1 MQKTNFKTRLLALLT
16 AVFMVVM
23 CVPFAA
29 FAEVEG
35 LKKIV
40 VSFYTDGGVEAAY
53 GYSLEPNQD
62 NMIPN
67 AFKTES
73 GLDDSKLDHWTYEN
87 GKADFAP
94 SAIVTYADLA
104 KLVTATDSEG
114 VGYINLAPVFKTEK
128 PATLQKIIVSFNDAA
143 GKEMAAGYTL
153 TAGDV
158 NSIAGDV
165 YATVC
170 PEGKELDYWT
180 YAGKTFAKGSD
191 VSFEKLAA
199 IIGTDFTS
207 EGEAYVN
214 FVPEFKDKAVEPTP
228 VTLKKIVVAFKD
240 AAGKEMAA
248 GYTLTAEN
256 NLNSIAGDVYADACP
271 AGKELDYWTFSG
283 KKFAK
288 GADVT
293 FEQLAAIIGTNYT
306 DEGVSYVTFV
316 PEFKDKAVEPTPV
329 TLKKIVVSFND
340 ANGKEMAAGYTL
352 TAENN
357 LNSIAGDVYADACP
371 AGKEL
376 DYWTFSGKKF
386 AKGAD
391 VTFEQLAAII
401 GTNYTDEGVSYVTFV
416 PEFKDKAVEPTP
428 VTLKKIVVSFNDAN
442 GKEMAAGYT
451 LTAENNLNSIA
462 GDVYAD
468 ACPAGKE
475 LDYWTFSGKTF
486 AKGADVTFE
495 QLAAI
500 IGDNYTA
507 EGVSYV
513 NFVPEFKNVAASLTK
528 IKMIFTKADG
538 ATSVFAT
545 GELTAESEW
554 YVLPDAAGVIN
565 LADGEKLTGWTLFQN
580 GAKYAAGEKVTF
592 ESLKELAGKNVDND
606 GVAYLNF
613 YADLKTDVELK
624 NITIKYVED
633 KDGAQEDV
641 AAPQNNFTA
650 KDEFTI
656 LTDNLYDGKVPAG
669 KKLIGWQYKNGGN
682 TTNFVKGEH
691 VKFDTLKALLNGN
704 WDNEGNAW
712 VTLTPVFQDVKS
724 NNSSSSSSSSS
735 SNKTTTASN
744 EKQVVKAAAAP
755 ANTTKVLPKTGA
767 SNVAPLLGGSL
778 AVVALLM
785 GYGVYSLV
793 LRKKD

>member
-16 AVFMVVM
+16 AAFMLVM

-29 FAEVEG
+29 FAETG
-35 LKKIV
+35 LKTIH
-40 VSFYTDGGVEAAY
+40 VSFINNDNDVIAA
-53 GYSLEPNQD
+53 GYDLTATNNVNNVAGDVYPGKCPEN
-62 NMIPN
+62 
-67 AFKTES
+67 EV
-73 GLDDSKLDHWTYEN
+73 LDHWTYGN
-87 GKADFAP
+87 KDFAKG
-94 SAIVTYADLA
+94 SEVTFEQLAAIIGDAYTSDGECWVTFVASFKA
-104 KLVTATDSEG
+104 EKE
-114 VGYINLAPVFKTEK
+114 PV
-128 PATLQKIIVSFNDAA
+128 TLQKIVVAFKDAQGNDV
-143 GKEMAAGYTL
+143 AAGYTL
-153 TAGDV
+153 TAGQT
-158 NSIAGDV
+158 NSVAGDV
-165 YATVC
+165 YPTAC

-180 YAGKTFAKGSD
+180 FSGKKFAKGAD
-191 VSFEKLAA
+191 VTFEQLAE
-199 IIGTDFTS
+199 IIGGNYTD
-207 EGEAYVN
+207 EGVSYVT

-228 VTLKKIVVAFKD
+228 VTLQKIVVAFKD

-340 ANGKEMAAGYTL
+340 AAGKEMAAGYTL

-357 LNSIAGDVYADACP
+357 LNSIAGDVYAGACP
-371 AGKEL
+371 EGKEL

-401 GTNYTDEGVSYVTFV
+401 GTNYTDEGVSYV
-416 PEFKDKAVEPTP
+416 
-428 VTLKKIVVSFNDAN
+428 
-442 GKEMAAGYT
+442 
-451 LTAENNLNSIA
+451 
-462 GDVYAD
+462 
-468 ACPAGKE
+468 
-475 LDYWTFSGKTF
+475 
-486 AKGADVTFE
+486 
-495 QLAAI
+495 
-500 IGDNYTA
+500 
-507 EGVSYV
+507 

-528 IKMIFTKADG
+528 IKMVFTKADG

-545 GELTAESEW
+545 GELTADSEW

-724 NNSSSSSSSSS
+724 NNSSSSSASSS

-744 EKQVVKAAAAP
+744 EEQVVKTAAAP

-767 SNVAPLLGGSL
+767 SNVAPLLGDSL

>member
-16 AVFMVVM
+16 AAFMLVM

-29 FAEVEG
+29 FAEDAK
-35 LKKIV
+35 LTKAH
-40 VSFYTDGGVEAAY
+40 VSFKDADWNDLYTTFDVTDWFNLPTT
-53 GYSLEPNQD
+53 S
-62 NMIPN
+62 N
-67 AFKTES
+67 A
-73 GLDDSKLDHWTYEN
+73 
-87 GKADFAP
+87 
-94 SAIVTYADLA
+94 
-104 KLVTATDSEG
+104 
-114 VGYINLAPVFKTEK
+114 INLAEDEE
-128 PATLQKIIVSFNDAA
+128 IVSWKDAKNNVYQPGEKVTIEQLAEIVGSNGVASDGTAYVTFEATVQKKVAKKTVHVSYILESGEPLANAIETIELEA
-143 GKEMAAGYTL
+143 GATTFSTSLLKKVPAGYELCET
-153 TAGDV
+153 
-158 NSIAGDV
+158 GDV
-165 YATVC
+165 Y
-170 PEGKELDYWT
+170 
-180 YAGKTFAKGSD
+180 
-191 VSFEKLAA
+191 
-199 IIGTDFTS
+199 IGTNDTVNVKVREAKKPVYVSYILESGEPLPNAIEKIEVAASATTFSTS
-207 EGEAYVN
+207 LLKE
-214 FVPEFKDKAVEPTP
+214 VP
-228 VTLKKIVVAFKD
+228 
-240 AAGKEMAA
+240 A
-248 GYTLTAEN
+248 GYELCET
-256 NLNSIAGDVYADACP
+256 GDVYIGENDTVNV
-271 AGKELDYWTFSG
+271 KVREV
-283 KKFAK
+283 KK
-288 GADVT
+288 
-293 FEQLAAIIGTNYT
+293 
-306 DEGVSYVTFV
+306 
-316 PEFKDKAVEPTPV
+316 PEV
-329 TLKKIVVSFND
+329 
-340 ANGKEMAAGYTL
+340 
-352 TAENN
+352 
-357 LNSIAGDVYADACP
+357 
-371 AGKEL
+371 
-376 DYWTFSGKKF
+376 
-386 AKGAD
+386 
-391 VTFEQLAAII
+391 
-401 GTNYTDEGVSYVTFV
+401 
-416 PEFKDKAVEPTP
+416 
-428 VTLKKIVVSFNDAN
+428 
-442 GKEMAAGYT
+442 
-451 LTAENNLNSIA
+451 
-462 GDVYAD
+462 
-468 ACPAGKE
+468 
-475 LDYWTFSGKTF
+475 
-486 AKGADVTFE
+486 
-495 QLAAI
+495 
-500 IGDNYTA
+500 
-507 EGVSYV
+507 
-513 NFVPEFKNVAASLTK
+513 SLTK

-735 SNKTTTASN
+735 SNKTTTASSKA
-744 EKQVVKAAAAP
+744 EQKVVKAAAAP

-785 GYGVYSLV
+785 GYGVYGLV

>member
-16 AVFMVVM
+16 AAFMLVM

-29 FAEVEG
+29 FADDEVMTINYYVDNQPVG
-35 LKKIV
+35 SDSFKKE
-40 VSFYTDGGVEAAY
+40 YEAWT
-53 GYSLEPNQD
+53 LRDTFE
-62 NMIPN
+62 
-67 AFKTES
+67 
-73 GLDDSKLDHWTYEN
+73 DDSV
-87 GKADFAP
+87 
-94 SAIVTYADLA
+94 I
-104 KLVTATDSEG
+104 
-114 VGYINLAPVFKTEK
+114 
-128 PATLQKIIVSFNDAA
+128 
-143 GKEMAAGYTL
+143 
-153 TAGDV
+153 
-158 NSIAGDV
+158 
-165 YATVC
+165 
-170 PEGKELDYWT
+170 PEGKELTGWVPL
-180 YAGKTFAKGSD
+180 GHSD
-191 VSFEKLAA
+191 
-199 IIGTDFTS
+199 
-207 EGEAYVN
+207 
-214 FVPEFKDKAVEPTP
+214 
-228 VTLKKIVVAFKD
+228 VTLKLHTNYSWDELSKYAQGGTLTLDPVFEAPKPATKPVYVSYILESGEPLDAEIEKIELEAD
-240 AAGKEMAA
+240 ATTFSTSLLKKVPA
-248 GYTLTAEN
+248 GYELCET
-256 NLNSIAGDVYADACP
+256 GDVY
-271 AGKELDYWTFSG
+271 
-283 KKFAK
+283 
-288 GADVT
+288 
-293 FEQLAAIIGTNYT
+293 IGTNDTVNVKVREAKKPVY
-306 DEGVSYVTFV
+306 VSYILESGEPLPNAIEKIEVAASATTFS
-316 PEFKDKAVEPTPV
+316 TSL
-329 TLKKIVVSFND
+329 LKKVP
-340 ANGKEMAAGYTL
+340 AGYELCET
-352 TAENN
+352 
-357 LNSIAGDVYADACP
+357 GDVY
-371 AGKEL
+371 
-376 DYWTFSGKKF
+376 
-386 AKGAD
+386 
-391 VTFEQLAAII
+391 I
-401 GTNYTDEGVSYVTFV
+401 GTNDTVNVKVREIKKPAKVVYVSYILENGEPLANAIEKIELENGATTFNTSVLKEV
-416 PEFKDKAVEPTP
+416 P
-428 VTLKKIVVSFNDAN
+428 
-442 GKEMAAGYT
+442 AGYELCET
-451 LTAENNLNSIA
+451 
-462 GDVYAD
+462 GDVY
-468 ACPAGKE
+468 
-475 LDYWTFSGKTF
+475 
-486 AKGADVTFE
+486 
-495 QLAAI
+495 
-500 IGDNYTA
+500 IGENDT
-507 EGVSYV
+507 V
-513 NFVPEFKNVAASLTK
+513 NVKVREVKKPEVSLTK

-724 NNSSSSSSSSS
+724 NNSSSSSS
-735 SNKTTTASN
+735 NKTTTASSKA
-744 EKQVVKAAAAP
+744 EQKVVKAAAAP

>member
-16 AVFMVVM
+16 AAFMLVM

-29 FAEVEG
+29 FAEDAKLAKAIIHYYNEDGSASVFANETVTDWTTLPTDSALVNFTLGEDEELVWKDDKGNTHAPSEKVTIDGLLAELAGTNINPEDGSCHINFYAIAQKKETPAPVELKTVNTHFNKDGSSATTLFADVAVTAELGWVDMPTTSSCVG
-35 LKKIV
+35 LAADEV
-40 VSFYTDGGVEAAY
+40 VTG
-53 GYSLEPNQD
+53 
-62 NMIPN
+62 
-67 AFKTES
+67 
-73 GLDDSKLDHWTYEN
+73 WTVDN
-87 GKADFAP
+87 GK
-94 SAIVTYADLA
+94 TYAA
-104 KLVTATDSEG
+104 GSKVT
-114 VGYINLAPVFKTEK
+114 
-128 PATLQKIIVSFNDAA
+128 
-143 GKEMAAGYTL
+143 
-153 TAGDV
+153 
-158 NSIAGDV
+158 
-165 YATVC
+165 
-170 PEGKELDYWT
+170 
-180 YAGKTFAKGSD
+180 
-191 VSFEKLAA
+191 FEELAA
-199 IIGTDFTS
+199 IVGKNIADDGS
-207 EGEAYVN
+207 ANVN
-214 FVPEFKDKAVEPTP
+214 FRAVIEKKETP
-228 VTLKKIVVAFKD
+228 APVELKKVTTHFNKDGNSSTTLFADVAVTPELEWVDMPTTSACVGLAADEVVTGWTTDNGKTY
-240 AAGKEMAA
+240 AAGSK
-248 GYTLTAEN
+248 
-256 NLNSIAGDVYADACP
+256 
-271 AGKELDYWTFSG
+271 
-283 KKFAK
+283 
-288 GADVT
+288 VT
-293 FEQLAAIIGTNYT
+293 FEELAAI
-306 DEGVSYVTFV
+306 V
-316 PEFKDKAVEPTPV
+316 
-329 TLKKIVVSFND
+329 
-340 ANGKEMAAGYTL
+340 
-352 TAENN
+352 
-357 LNSIAGDVYADACP
+357 
-371 AGKEL
+371 
-376 DYWTFSGKKF
+376 
-386 AKGAD
+386 
-391 VTFEQLAAII
+391 
-401 GTNYTDEGVSYVTFV
+401 
-416 PEFKDKAVEPTP
+416 
-428 VTLKKIVVSFNDAN
+428 
-442 GKEMAAGYT
+442 
-451 LTAENNLNSIA
+451 
-462 GDVYAD
+462 
-468 ACPAGKE
+468 
-475 LDYWTFSGKTF
+475 
-486 AKGADVTFE
+486 
-495 QLAAI
+495 
-500 IGDNYTA
+500 GDNIA
-507 EGVSYV
+507 ADGSANV
-513 NFVPEFKNVAASLTK
+513 NFRAVIEKKTALTK

-538 ATSVFAT
+538 TTSVFAT

-656 LTDNLYDGKVPAG
+656 LTDNLYDGKIPAG

>member
-16 AVFMVVM
+16 AAFMLVM

-29 FAEVEG
+29 FAETG
-35 LKKIV
+35 LKTIH
-40 VSFYTDGGVEAAY
+40 VSFINNDNDVVAA
-53 GYSLEPNQD
+53 GYDLTATNNVNNVAGDVYPGKCPEN
-62 NMIPN
+62 
-67 AFKTES
+67 EV
-73 GLDDSKLDHWTYEN
+73 LDHWTYGN
-87 GKADFAP
+87 KDFAKG
-94 SAIVTYADLA
+94 SEVTFEQLAAIIGDNYTSDGECWVTFVASFKA
-104 KLVTATDSEG
+104 EKE
-114 VGYINLAPVFKTEK
+114 PV
-128 PATLQKIIVSFNDAA
+128 TLQKIVVAFKDAQGNDV
-143 GKEMAAGYTL
+143 AAGYTL
-153 TAGDV
+153 TAGQT
-158 NSIAGDV
+158 NSVTGDV
-165 YATVC
+165 YPTAC
-170 PEGKELDYWT
+170 PE
-180 YAGKTFAKGSD
+180 
-191 VSFEKLAA
+191 
-199 IIGTDFTS
+199 
-207 EGEAYVN
+207 
-214 FVPEFKDKAVEPTP
+214 
-228 VTLKKIVVAFKD
+228 
-240 AAGKEMAA
+240 
-248 GYTLTAEN
+248 
-256 NLNSIAGDVYADACP
+256 
-271 AGKELDYWTFSG
+271 GKELDYWTFSG
-283 KKFAK
+283 KTFAK

-293 FEQLAAIIGTNYT
+293 FEQLAAIIGDNYT
-306 DEGVSYVTFV
+306 DEGVSYVTFA

-401 GTNYTDEGVSYVTFV
+401 GTNYTDEGVSYV
-416 PEFKDKAVEPTP
+416 
-428 VTLKKIVVSFNDAN
+428 
-442 GKEMAAGYT
+442 
-451 LTAENNLNSIA
+451 
-462 GDVYAD
+462 
-468 ACPAGKE
+468 
-475 LDYWTFSGKTF
+475 
-486 AKGADVTFE
+486 
-495 QLAAI
+495 
-500 IGDNYTA
+500 
-507 EGVSYV
+507 

-538 ATSVFAT
+538 TTSVFAT

>member
-16 AVFMVVM
+16 AAFMLVM

-29 FAEVEG
+29 FAEDAKLAKAIIHYYNE
-35 LKKIV
+35 
-40 VSFYTDGGVEAAY
+40 DGGASVFANETVTDWTTLPTDSALVNFTLGEDEELVWKDDKGNTHAPSEKVTIDGLLAELAGTNINPEDGSCHINFYAIAQKKETPAPVELKTVNTHFNKDGSSATTLFADVAVTAELGWVDMPTTSSCVGLAADEVVT
-53 GYSLEPNQD
+53 G
-62 NMIPN
+62 
-67 AFKTES
+67 
-73 GLDDSKLDHWTYEN
+73 WTVDN
-87 GKADFAP
+87 GK
-94 SAIVTYADLA
+94 TYAA
-104 KLVTATDSEG
+104 GSKVT
-114 VGYINLAPVFKTEK
+114 
-128 PATLQKIIVSFNDAA
+128 
-143 GKEMAAGYTL
+143 
-153 TAGDV
+153 
-158 NSIAGDV
+158 
-165 YATVC
+165 
-170 PEGKELDYWT
+170 
-180 YAGKTFAKGSD
+180 
-191 VSFEKLAA
+191 FEELAA
-199 IIGTDFTS
+199 IVGKNIADDGS
-207 EGEAYVN
+207 ANVN
-214 FVPEFKDKAVEPTP
+214 FRAVIEKKETP
-228 VTLKKIVVAFKD
+228 APVELKKVTTHFNKDGNSSTTLFADVAVTPELEWVDMPTTSACVGLAADEVVTGWTTDNGKTY
-240 AAGKEMAA
+240 AAGSK
-248 GYTLTAEN
+248 
-256 NLNSIAGDVYADACP
+256 
-271 AGKELDYWTFSG
+271 
-283 KKFAK
+283 
-288 GADVT
+288 VT
-293 FEQLAAIIGTNYT
+293 FEELAAI
-306 DEGVSYVTFV
+306 V
-316 PEFKDKAVEPTPV
+316 
-329 TLKKIVVSFND
+329 
-340 ANGKEMAAGYTL
+340 
-352 TAENN
+352 
-357 LNSIAGDVYADACP
+357 
-371 AGKEL
+371 
-376 DYWTFSGKKF
+376 
-386 AKGAD
+386 
-391 VTFEQLAAII
+391 
-401 GTNYTDEGVSYVTFV
+401 
-416 PEFKDKAVEPTP
+416 
-428 VTLKKIVVSFNDAN
+428 
-442 GKEMAAGYT
+442 
-451 LTAENNLNSIA
+451 
-462 GDVYAD
+462 
-468 ACPAGKE
+468 
-475 LDYWTFSGKTF
+475 
-486 AKGADVTFE
+486 
-495 QLAAI
+495 
-500 IGDNYTA
+500 GDNIA
-507 EGVSYV
+507 ADGSANV
-513 NFVPEFKNVAASLTK
+513 NFRAVIEKKTALTK

-538 ATSVFAT
+538 TTSVFAT

>member
-16 AVFMVVM
+16 AAFMLVM

-29 FAEVEG
+29 FAEDAKLAKAIIHYYNEDGSASVFANETVTDWTTLPTDSALVNFTLGEDEELVWKDDKGNTHAPSEKVTIDGLLAELAGTNINPEDGSCHINFYAIAQKKETPAPVELKTVNTHFNKDGSSATTLFADVAVTAELGWVDMPTTSSCVG
-35 LKKIV
+35 LAADEV
-40 VSFYTDGGVEAAY
+40 VTG
-53 GYSLEPNQD
+53 
-62 NMIPN
+62 
-67 AFKTES
+67 
-73 GLDDSKLDHWTYEN
+73 WTVDN
-87 GKADFAP
+87 GK
-94 SAIVTYADLA
+94 TYAA
-104 KLVTATDSEG
+104 GSKVT
-114 VGYINLAPVFKTEK
+114 
-128 PATLQKIIVSFNDAA
+128 
-143 GKEMAAGYTL
+143 
-153 TAGDV
+153 
-158 NSIAGDV
+158 
-165 YATVC
+165 
-170 PEGKELDYWT
+170 
-180 YAGKTFAKGSD
+180 
-191 VSFEKLAA
+191 FEELAA
-199 IIGTDFTS
+199 IVGKNIADDGS
-207 EGEAYVN
+207 ANVN
-214 FVPEFKDKAVEPTP
+214 FRAVIEKKETP
-228 VTLKKIVVAFKD
+228 APVELKKVTTHFNKDGNSSTTLFADVAVTPELEWVDMPTTSACVGLAADEVVTGWTTDNGKTY
-240 AAGKEMAA
+240 AAGSK
-248 GYTLTAEN
+248 
-256 NLNSIAGDVYADACP
+256 
-271 AGKELDYWTFSG
+271 
-283 KKFAK
+283 
-288 GADVT
+288 VT
-293 FEQLAAIIGTNYT
+293 FEELAAI
-306 DEGVSYVTFV
+306 V
-316 PEFKDKAVEPTPV
+316 
-329 TLKKIVVSFND
+329 
-340 ANGKEMAAGYTL
+340 
-352 TAENN
+352 
-357 LNSIAGDVYADACP
+357 
-371 AGKEL
+371 
-376 DYWTFSGKKF
+376 
-386 AKGAD
+386 
-391 VTFEQLAAII
+391 
-401 GTNYTDEGVSYVTFV
+401 
-416 PEFKDKAVEPTP
+416 
-428 VTLKKIVVSFNDAN
+428 
-442 GKEMAAGYT
+442 
-451 LTAENNLNSIA
+451 
-462 GDVYAD
+462 
-468 ACPAGKE
+468 
-475 LDYWTFSGKTF
+475 
-486 AKGADVTFE
+486 
-495 QLAAI
+495 
-500 IGDNYTA
+500 GDNIA
-507 EGVSYV
+507 ADGSANV
-513 NFVPEFKNVAASLTK
+513 NFRAVIEKKTALTK

-538 ATSVFAT
+538 TTSVFAT

-724 NNSSSSSSSSS
+724 NNSSSSSASSS

-785 GYGVYSLV
+785 GYGVYGLV

>member
-16 AVFMVVM
+16 AAFMLVM

-29 FAEVEG
+29 FADDEVMTINYYVDNQPVG
-35 LKKIV
+35 SDSFKKE
-40 VSFYTDGGVEAAY
+40 YEAWT
-53 GYSLEPNQD
+53 LRDTFE
-62 NMIPN
+62 
-67 AFKTES
+67 
-73 GLDDSKLDHWTYEN
+73 DDSV
-87 GKADFAP
+87 
-94 SAIVTYADLA
+94 I
-104 KLVTATDSEG
+104 
-114 VGYINLAPVFKTEK
+114 
-128 PATLQKIIVSFNDAA
+128 
-143 GKEMAAGYTL
+143 
-153 TAGDV
+153 
-158 NSIAGDV
+158 
-165 YATVC
+165 
-170 PEGKELDYWT
+170 PEGKELTGWVPL
-180 YAGKTFAKGSD
+180 GHSD
-191 VSFEKLAA
+191 
-199 IIGTDFTS
+199 
-207 EGEAYVN
+207 
-214 FVPEFKDKAVEPTP
+214 
-228 VTLKKIVVAFKD
+228 VTLKLHTNYSWDELSKYAQGGTLTLDPVFEAPKPATKPVYVSYILESGEPLDAEIEKIELEAD
-240 AAGKEMAA
+240 ATTFSTSLLKKVPA
-248 GYTLTAEN
+248 GYELCET
-256 NLNSIAGDVYADACP
+256 GDVY
-271 AGKELDYWTFSG
+271 
-283 KKFAK
+283 
-288 GADVT
+288 
-293 FEQLAAIIGTNYT
+293 IGTNDT
-306 DEGVSYVTFV
+306 VNVKVREVKK
-316 PEFKDKAVEPTPV
+316 PEV
-329 TLKKIVVSFND
+329 
-340 ANGKEMAAGYTL
+340 
-352 TAENN
+352 
-357 LNSIAGDVYADACP
+357 
-371 AGKEL
+371 
-376 DYWTFSGKKF
+376 
-386 AKGAD
+386 
-391 VTFEQLAAII
+391 
-401 GTNYTDEGVSYVTFV
+401 
-416 PEFKDKAVEPTP
+416 
-428 VTLKKIVVSFNDAN
+428 
-442 GKEMAAGYT
+442 
-451 LTAENNLNSIA
+451 
-462 GDVYAD
+462 
-468 ACPAGKE
+468 
-475 LDYWTFSGKTF
+475 
-486 AKGADVTFE
+486 
-495 QLAAI
+495 
-500 IGDNYTA
+500 
-507 EGVSYV
+507 
-513 NFVPEFKNVAASLTK
+513 SLTK

-633 KDGAQEDV
+633 KDGPQEDV

-712 VTLTPVFQDVKS
+712 VTLTPVFQAVKGKQ
-724 NNSSSSSSSSS
+724 SSSSSSSSS

-744 EKQVVKAAAAP
+744 EKQVVKTAAAP